1 MKIYWIK
8 NNMSMKY
15 INLKILIIIMYI
27 SLIFISCKETNNTN
41 DIEETTLKKENE
53 LLRKE
58 NELLRKEQELN
69 QKIVIEES
77 QAKQSERTDNL
88 NFLKTLNGKY
98 PNDVKLL
105 ENSSLTQRLKILIGN
120 ERYNFLIENWAT
132 EIPMFFS
139 NNIFIAE
146 GCQAHNCSSTN
157 FIIVYDFSKDIMY
170 AGIREEE
177 NIQTFSEDGSNSIKI
192 NEWKK

>member
-1 MKIYWIK
+1 
-8 NNMSMKY
+8 MKY
-15 INLKILIIIMYI
+15 INLKILIIILCI

-58 NELLRKEQELN
+58 NELLRKEEELN

-88 NFLKTLNGKY
+88 NFLKTLNGIY

-132 EIPMFFS
+132 EIPMVFS
-139 NNIFIAE
+139 NNIFVTE